1 MLHTNCSVL
10 FAHSSYV
17 CLLDLNRM
25 ITYVEG
31 YIGGLVTA
39 LVIFL
44 IYIGVIHG

>member
-1 MLHTNCSVL
+1 VLHPDHGVL
-10 FAHSSYV
+10 FASITHVY
-17 CLLDLNRM
+17 LLDLNRM

-31 YIGGLVTA
+31 YIAGLVTA